1 MHRSQNVRGHGPEAY
16 IFLSALTNFGTA
28 LKQADA
34 QKSDDAQEKNG
45 VEGCV
50 CFELNPQK
58 ANVALLTYSPKEGPQ
73 VFDEISRNGS

>member
-1 MHRSQNVRGHGPEAY
+1 MGRCTGEKWCG
-16 IFLSALTNFGTA
+16 GTA
-28 LKQADA
+28 H
-34 QKSDDAQEKNG
+34 KSPSHKGLRGTPA
-45 VEGCV
+45 GCV